1 MEQFNIGSHVD
12 FPPLKGISSEKKVPT
27 QSPAAKSPPS
37 SSTAQNIEILTEST
51 SSLSLES
58 TSVIKN
64 SKSNEQ
70 FVDEKEKESTK
81 VETLR
86 GSNIEE
92 KKVVEYMV
100 CAVEEKGVIGVRR
113 NPAANKQYPHFVSI
127 DNNIAAKCE
136 GFVEKLNLGDLV
148 FISEMEWKK
157 GYEELARNAGEVTRD
172 RKMWYVGKINTQA
185 NATVIELIDYATR
198 RNYPGVVIK
207 IKRGGKFNTLMCCLV
222 ISAGLQVAS
231 RCYRRQL
238 NDFTLEQL
246 EIGQL
251 VTVSVASVP
260 QDCLVDEAYVL
271 PPQTEFKIGS
281 EEVLRIGM
289 GVIGTV
295 GAHSPWPYRREGKN
309 IFYPLTPEMSYEE
322 VELAESV
329 ISAAIGYS
337 SENERKE
344 IVENRFEGCSLFV
357 DNRFELRFSNID
369 NSKVKKLKNVWKVDD
384 QVMLKSEMHLPH
396 FAIGAITSVEFRDSP
411 SFGNNKKFDFWV
423 VVIIVSSQERKNRD
437 VVEELEYAKD
447 RGYIVVHP
455 VLFKGLESRREC
467 FASNLPSRIART
479 DTDQGKLM
487 RALLAREVEVID
499 EDEDD
504 SDTSVIEQMHPLMR
518 LLNARQQV
526 TAKSLL
532 KDGCQFTFQQAPPGV
547 GKTYVASV
555 VVAILLSVL
564 NDVKVAVITAANLPL
579 AKLAKELEEILGSAE
594 MEDSGAIAFFS
605 GYAKEK
611 YRDSIN
617 ELRQHMLISK
627 LALNEERMDNEMRR
641 DCREYSENFERRP
654 RLTKEKRIG
663 SMFSEISQLR
673 IVFATSTMAEEMV
686 GNALLDTSVLI
697 FDEATQGSFAEL
709 ANLVCR
715 LPKLE
720 KILVTGDKYQLGVH
734 LQDLPSSLHEG
745 FGLESMVDQLVGSS
759 LVRHTRLVTCYRMH
773 PLLVH
778 IVSYASY
785 EQHGESLEP
794 GTAEE
799 DRTLLTLSRFPL
811 PMQNVPIVLLNII
824 GTCRQDSVSH
834 SLTNDEQTTSVVNL
848 VSALY
853 NYISPDVSLVVI
865 CLYLYQKECLQKEFE
880 NLGWN
885 VLVVSVD
892 GYQAQESDLVVLVTT
907 RSRRNIGN
915 LGDTSDF
922 LRDDCR
928 ATVALS
934 RAKHGLFLVGDVEI
948 LRSGTVWNRFLD
960 KASEYTHI
968 VGSEYLNVLR
978 SGRCKRDRF
987 GQLLSAD
994 GRTVSDFSDEIPFEP
1009 QQEIWTNTRRNEC
1022 WRNEPSTSG
1031 TSSNRNVRREDWFE
1045 GDDGGNTNKNTNP
1058 FYYRKDSN
1066 WKQWAGRTVTRSN
1079 KWNGGNSWR

>member
-1 MEQFNIGSHVD
+1 MQTPQIVTALDGTKLAPFFTKRFVFSNHYSCSFIIDNINYSSTEQYYMQWKAIMSGNEDIAQQISNCHVAGDIKRMGSHLRGHDTAKWRKICILIMTIANWAKYSQNKWNVST
-12 FPPLKGISSEKKVPT
+12 LVPT

-37 SSTAQNIEILTEST
+37 SSTTQNIENLTEST

-70 FVDEKEKESTK
+70 FVEEKEKESAK

-113 NPAANKQYPHFVSI
+113 NQVANKQYPHFVSI

-136 GFVEKLNLGDLV
+136 GFMEKLNLGDLV

-207 IKRGGKFNTLMCCLV
+207 IKRGGKFNALLYCFV
-222 ISAGLQVAS
+222 IFAGLQVAS

-289 GVIGTV
+289 GKR
-295 GAHSPWPYRREGKN
+295 WEN

-396 FAIGAITSVEFRDSP
+396 FAIGAITNVEFRDSP
-411 SFGNNKKFDFWV
+411 SFENNKKFDFWV
-423 VVIIVSSQERKNRD
+423 TVKVVSNQERKNRD

-447 RGYIVVHP
+447 GGYIVVHP
-455 VLFKGLESRREC
+455 ALFKGLESRREC
-467 FASNLPSRIART
+467 FASHLPSRIART

-487 RALLAREVEVID
+487 RALLAREVEV
-499 EDEDD
+499 
-504 SDTSVIEQMHPLMR
+504 MMR
-518 LLNARQQV
+518 MKMTLTLRQQV

-564 NDVKVAVITAANLPL
+564 NDVKVAVITAANLPN

-617 ELRQHMLISK
+617 ELRRHMLISK
-627 LALNEERMDNEMRR
+627 LALNEERM
-641 DCREYSENFERRP
+641 
-654 RLTKEKRIG
+654 
-663 SMFSEISQLR
+663 
-673 IVFATSTMAEEMV
+673 TM
-686 GNALLDTSVLI
+686 
-697 FDEATQGSFAEL
+697 
-709 ANLVCR
+709 
-715 LPKLE
+715 K
-720 KILVTGDKYQLGVH
+720 
-734 LQDLPSSLHEG
+734 
-745 FGLESMVDQLVGSS
+745 
-759 LVRHTRLVTCYRMH
+759 
-773 PLLVH
+773 
-778 IVSYASY
+778 
-785 EQHGESLEP
+785 
-794 GTAEE
+794 
-799 DRTLLTLSRFPL
+799 
-811 PMQNVPIVLLNII
+811 
-824 GTCRQDSVSH
+824 
-834 SLTNDEQTTSVVNL
+834 
-848 VSALY
+848 
-853 NYISPDVSLVVI
+853 
-865 CLYLYQKECLQKEFE
+865 
-880 NLGWN
+880 
-885 VLVVSVD
+885 
-892 GYQAQESDLVVLVTT
+892 
-907 RSRRNIGN
+907 
-915 LGDTSDF
+915 
-922 LRDDCR
+922 
-928 ATVALS
+928 
-934 RAKHGLFLVGDVEI
+934 
-948 LRSGTVWNRFLD
+948 
-960 KASEYTHI
+960 
-968 VGSEYLNVLR
+968 
-978 SGRCKRDRF
+978 
-987 GQLLSAD
+987 
-994 GRTVSDFSDEIPFEP
+994 
-1009 QQEIWTNTRRNEC
+1009 
-1022 WRNEPSTSG
+1022 
-1031 TSSNRNVRREDWFE
+1031 
-1045 GDDGGNTNKNTNP
+1045 
-1058 FYYRKDSN
+1058 
-1066 WKQWAGRTVTRSN
+1066 
-1079 KWNGGNSWR
+1079 